1 MRQDQN
7 LGTTVLLPVYF
18 EEPGTENLRLLRR
31 SIESIRDQRFPGAYE
46 TLIVDDGSPV
56 PIASLSSRIGS
67 PALLQE
73 VRFVRA
79 GRNGGLVH
87 ALNRGLASSRHP
99 YIARLDADDKWLP
112 GKIEKQFE
120 QFLQDPDLTISAT
133 GMTLVTPAGKPLET
147 HVRPGDWNGI
157 LNFFVEIGCPFPHG
171 SVLARRDIYQLLGG
185 YSHDPR
191 TAHCEDYALWGL
203 WLRFFKPA
211 MVEEALYDY
220 TVHARSVSA
229 LNGLQQQ
236 SGSTLVRETFRAV
249 DAVDTVPGAL
259 QALAKAVGVTMLQA
273 GILAYRMWRYRL
285 TVWLPRGAL
294 EALALLMPD
303 RDVSAAGSGDHRAI
317 TWEQVLAQPP
327 SNGALGEVAVRAA

>member
-1 MRQDQN
+1 MRRDQN

-18 EEPGTENLRLLRR
+18 EEPSTENLRLLRR

-67 PALLQE
+67 PALVQE

-87 ALNRGLASSRHP
+87 ALNRGLASSHHP

-133 GMTLVTPAGKPLET
+133 GMTLVTPAGRPLET
-147 HVRPGDWNGI
+147 HVRPGDWGGI
-157 LNFFVEIGCPFPHG
+157 LKFFVEIGCPFPHG

-191 TAHCEDYALWGL
+191 TAHCEDYALWGI

-220 TVHARSVSA
+220 TVHGQSVSA
-229 LNGLQQQ
+229 LNGVQQQ
-236 SGSTLVRETFRAV
+236 GGSMLVRERFCAV
-249 DAVDTVPGAL
+249 DAVNAVPGAL
-259 QALAKAVGVTMLQA
+259 QALAKTVGVTMLQA

-285 TVWLPRGAL
+285 TVWMPRGAL

-303 RDVSAAGSGDHRAI
+303 RDITLAASSDHRAI

-327 SNGALGEVAVRAA
+327 SNGALREVAVRAA